1 MKVPTLLRDY
11 LRFLRQQKKYWL
23 IPLAIVAVVIVTLV
37 ILLEGASQDPFIY
50 AIF

>member
-1 MKVPTLLRDY
+1 MKAPALLRDY
-11 LRFLRQQKKYWL
+11 LRFLRQNKKYWL
-23 IPLAIVAVVIVTLV
+23 IPLVVVAVTIATLV